1 MKQGFPHCATS
12 ESVELVQTQSCTLL
26 LEVLGNHQVLLPG
39 HHRAATFI
47 SQYMSFLLV
56 VVSKQMVLCLQGQM
70 RQDSPASSIP
80 TLDES
85 RIMVGDFNFRFYQGL
100 EWHFGVNHV
109 VGLNL
114 GYITLRILD
123 LCFETRPRK
132 YCFHLS
138 LHQEKSKIWKCWFGF
153 CLKHSLKLSKRVLSL
168 PASASPFFLTWL
180 GQTNYSNDRG
190 HTGNVWAHD
199 QGWACKWPKWS
210 LVVSY
215 FSVWSLTRLSS
226 LHVPV
231 LWLLLRRGPHTGQA
245 FQQVQS
251 GCGLL
256 TRTWLA
262 VAWSCPFGSDAKV
275 EGQWGFFVPYECDNV
290 VLAYV
295 LAVHLESW
303 HMERK
308 KSKTLCQGMS

>member
-109 VGLNL
+109 EGLNL

-138 LHQEKSKIWKCWFGF
+138 LHQEKSKI
-153 CLKHSLKLSKRVLSL
+153 
-168 PASASPFFLTWL
+168 
-180 GQTNYSNDRG
+180 
-190 HTGNVWAHD
+190 
-199 QGWACKWPKWS
+199 
-210 LVVSY
+210 
-215 FSVWSLTRLSS
+215 
-226 LHVPV
+226 
-231 LWLLLRRGPHTGQA
+231 
-245 FQQVQS
+245 
-251 GCGLL
+251 
-256 TRTWLA
+256 
-262 VAWSCPFGSDAKV
+262 
-275 EGQWGFFVPYECDNV
+275 
-290 VLAYV
+290 
-295 LAVHLESW
+295 
-303 HMERK
+303 
-308 KSKTLCQGMS
+308 